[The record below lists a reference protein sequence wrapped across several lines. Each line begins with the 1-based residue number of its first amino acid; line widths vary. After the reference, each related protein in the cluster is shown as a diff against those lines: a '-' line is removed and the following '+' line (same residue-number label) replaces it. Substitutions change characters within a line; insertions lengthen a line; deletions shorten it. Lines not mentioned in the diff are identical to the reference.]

1 MTVSQKWRRRVV
13 QEGGMGAMNLADA
26 QSKFTGRDIHLG
38 RSFPE
43 VRMRFMKR
51 TNHNRYPF

>member
-1 MTVSQKWRRRVV
+1 MTVFQKWRRRVV

-26 QSKFTGRDIHLG
+26 QSKFTGRDVHPG
-38 RSFPE
+38 RSFQG

>member
-1 MTVSQKWRRRVV
+1 MV

-26 QSKFTGRDIHLG
+26 QSKFPGRDVHPG
-38 RSFPE
+38 RSFQG